1 MDRIL
6 VQAYYRIRFGR
17 IEHVREHPR
26 RQWRWAT
33 RCVTDAPPS
42 DRPK

>member
-33 RCVTDAPPS
+33 RDVGDPAPS
-42 DRPK
+42 DREK